1 MKAYTYYKGEFKELH
16 INRLGQLGT
25 FSCPVPCGSQIY
37 IGDSPWVTLNWYV
50 MNSKNRMDAV
60 PIEEC
65 NELRAAMLLQGIP
78 FNEVP

>member
-1 MKAYTYYKGEFKELH
+1 MKVYTYYKGEFKELH
-16 INRLGQLGT
+16 IDSAGELD
-25 FSCPVPCGSQIY
+25 FYSHPDPCGSQIY
-37 IGDSPWVTLNWYV
+37 FVNSPWVTLDWFV
-50 MNSKNRMDAV
+50 MNSKNRIVAV

>member
-1 MKAYTYYKGEFKELH
+1 MKVYTYYKGEFKELH

-25 FSCPVPCGSQIY
+25 FFCPVPCGTQIY
-37 IGDSPWVTLNWYV
+37 LGYSPRVTSNWYV
-50 MNSKNRMDAV
+50 MTSKNRIAAV